1 MTILLPVSSRDERL
15 SDEQIRKLRV
25 MATKSLAKEW
35 DESKHP
41 RGAGGKFGDG
51 GETSGRGDGGNRDS
65 KPSDRT
71 MPANDSFRMDD
82 APASVYRLDQE
93 VGEGPEYKEFIA
105 ANDSGSGCDDI
116 AKAVE
121 REFDIKQVYGTFE
134 TKDGRKEDHSWNVTP
149 EGWIVDG
156 AQYVFGR
163 NGDSGERFNYYPPGS
178 PQFKQGTGWQ
188 FKSVEEEARDERGR
202 WTTAGERSAVAD
214 EKSGAEGKGAKI
226 EDYMGDVGNQTHIT
240 RTVSG
245 GTIPTEV
252 VANMLGKNGEIP
264 GAHRNLK
271 GAEWEAFKQDIKE
284 NGIKH
289 PIFITVDHDK
299 PVRLDE
305 GNHRRDAAV
314 ALGIKDIPVEI
325 RYFGHAEQQGTVLER
340 AQRQGLAKE
349 WDESKHPRAA
359 DGKFG
364 SGNADQSIQ
373 NSATAIQSS
382 IERSLGSRPEV
393 RDYVGVHEYNTQARD
408 ASAAAII
415 ERLPEEAKDQVSKKE
430 AVDVIDSWG
439 VSANDTAQGL
449 VIQDAAQKVFGLTDV
464 AQADRTGK
472 EEDIA
477 YITKNFGGQ
486 VEAVL
491 QAAYSATQE
500 RLAEVGLQPNDKITV
515 YRGVDIPAVS
525 KAEVGER
532 LDFTQRALSSFT
544 FEPSVAANFG
554 GSILRAEVAAKDI
567 VSMPGTGLGFASLAE
582 VVVKPSS
589 DTILTKVDV
598 GAGGIVT
605 KAKGGTINLDH
616 DEASAHWP
624 NRMLAET
631 AATKSWDESK
641 HPRGA
646 GGRFGS
652 GDGETDYHM
661 SHTAPSTDFG
671 APGHDL
677 GRLFPKDVYSKD
689 GPRLYSTHY
698 PKADKECFDAI
709 HRMRGN
715 PDAEVTVYRGV
726 PSHVTDINPGDWVT
740 PSRSYAEIH
749 VESNVPGGHV
759 ISRTVRAGDIY
770 NDADSIAEWGWQPS
784 VKKTTTGGVAKEW
797 DESKH
802 PRGAGGRFG
811 EGKGG
816 RAEKPSAIPSFKT
829 WGDVSAWGKKNDIS
843 IDTKG
848 LEADSHMTPE
858 AMHQV
863 ATRIEAMDAKLPGI
877 KDELKSIATY
887 PEARET
893 TLAGVRNGEDGSIL
907 LIPPK
912 LGDAYA
918 NPEEFKALK
927 EGMVNI
933 DDEGTLRHT
942 TCFGDHP
949 DDVINHEVGHV
960 LQNQLERSGVVDKPG
975 WRWTTKTNPYTRA
988 ASDVGWLTTRRRS
1001 GRPGNRQRPDLFFE
1015 SGARVSAY
1023 ASRSPLECHSE
1034 ALSVL
1039 QRPDLMAKMSDK
1051 QQTEFNTYVNALNE
1065 RAGQTVLKQQASK
1078 TFDEEVIEDDF
1089 GLDDEFWQKFYERV
1103 DQKSSVAKYNP
1114 DQPRDSHGRFGE
1126 GEGSG
1131 VKEWQ
1136 STKGKEAKTA
1146 AQDFMKQAINQPT
1159 FTEKQSTGILH
1170 YVNSSRAMNQYL
1182 RNGIEIPNEGI
1193 GSKQDI
1199 EAIKSAMQD
1208 TTTKEP
1214 MALFRGV
1221 DASVL
1226 EGVKEGDI
1234 INDKGFCSTSLLQAG
1249 ARPSD
1254 RTALME
1260 ISAPEGTHC
1269 VVPLLDK
1276 TVRPFAYAEE
1286 AEVILPP
1293 DTSFRVDSIKAD
1305 GTYALSI
1312 VPSNAEKSFASK
1324 APQSKKDQSE
1334 SHSRF
1339 IWKKGDVTVH
1349 SFNQRPL

>member
-1 MTILLPVSSRDERL
+1 
-15 SDEQIRKLRV
+15 

-41 RGAGGKFGDG
+41 RA
-51 GETSGRGDGGNRDS
+51 
-65 KPSDRT
+65 
-71 MPANDSFRMDD
+71 
-82 APASVYRLDQE
+82 
-93 VGEGPEYKEFIA
+93 
-105 ANDSGSGCDDI
+105 
-116 AKAVE
+116 
-121 REFDIKQVYGTFE
+121 
-134 TKDGRKEDHSWNVTP
+134 
-149 EGWIVDG
+149 
-156 AQYVFGR
+156 
-163 NGDSGERFNYYPPGS
+163 
-178 PQFKQGTGWQ
+178 
-188 FKSVEEEARDERGR
+188 
-202 WTTAGERSAVAD
+202 AGERSAVAD

-240 RTVSG
+240 RTVSD

-299 PVRLDE
+299 PMRLDE

-349 WDESKHPRAA
+349 WDEAKHPRAA

-364 SGNADQSIQ
+364 EGVSDGKPQKMPKEKDIRDWQKNNSPDNLTTAKTSVDKNGNSFEVVGHPNLMGKDGPQA
-373 NSATAIQSS
+373 N
-382 IERSLGSRPEV
+382 ERILVVAKDPNGKV
-393 RDYVGVHEYNTQARD
+393 IGYTQAEYSFGNKNID
-408 ASAAAII
+408 GPVLS
-415 ERLPEEAKDQVSKKE
+415 VSKY
-430 AVDVIDSWG
+430 AVDEGLRGQKIATNMISALHENVRSMGDAPIILHG
-439 VSANDTAQGL
+439 GFVSNAGQAFAESMNPKFNRIMTA
-449 VIQDAAQKVFGLTDV
+449 DD
-464 AQADRTGK
+464 K
-472 EEDIA
+472 EYRKPNA
-477 YITKNFGGQ
+477 
-486 VEAVL
+486 L
-491 QAAYSATQE
+491 
-500 RLAEVGLQPNDKITV
+500 LAKE
-515 YRGVDIPAVS
+515 
-525 KAEVGER
+525 
-532 LDFTQRALSSFT
+532 
-544 FEPSVAANFG
+544 
-554 GSILRAEVAAKDI
+554 
-567 VSMPGTGLGFASLAE
+567 
-582 VVVKPSS
+582 
-589 DTILTKVDV
+589 
-598 GAGGIVT
+598 
-605 KAKGGTINLDH
+605 
-616 DEASAHWP
+616 
-624 NRMLAET
+624 
-631 AATKSWDESK
+631 WDESK
-641 HPRGA
+641 HQRGA

-652 GDGETDYHM
+652 GDGN
-661 SHTAPSTDFG
+661 
-671 APGHDL
+671 GHL
-677 GRLFPKDVYSKD
+677 
-689 GPRLYSTHY
+689 
-698 PKADKECFDAI
+698 
-709 HRMRGN
+709 N
-715 PDAEVTVYRGV
+715 
-726 PSHVTDINPGDWVT
+726 
-740 PSRSYAEIH
+740 
-749 VESNVPGGHV
+749 
-759 ISRTVRAGDIY
+759 
-770 NDADSIAEWGWQPS
+770 
-784 VKKTTTGGVAKEW
+784 
-797 DESKH
+797 
-802 PRGAGGRFG
+802 
-811 EGKGG
+811 
-816 RAEKPSAIPSFKT
+816 FKT
-829 WGDVSAWGKKNDIS
+829 WDDVEKWGEKNGIYVFPFS
-843 IDTKG
+843 
-848 LEADSHMTPE
+848 LRVNAHMTPE
-858 AMHQV
+858 SMSRVCQ
-863 ATRIEAMDAKLPGI
+863 RIEEMDKKFPGLKKELGSIGGYEGGNPNTLAVVSKMDAEGAVSSMEISKKI
-877 KDELKSIATY
+877 
-887 PEARET
+887 
-893 TLAGVRNGEDGSIL
+893 
-907 LIPPK
+907 
-912 LGDAYA
+912 GDAYA
-918 NPEEFKALK
+918 NPDEFKKTMLETVK
-927 EGMVNI
+927 PSN
-933 DDEGTLRHT
+933 EGTPRWSA
-942 TCFGDHP
+942 CFGDHP
-949 DDVINHEVGHV
+949 DDTINHELGHV
-960 LQNQLERSGVVDKPG
+960 IQNMMKGQGLVSEPKSS
-975 WRWTTKTNPYTRA
+975 WNTKTNPYVKA
-988 ASDVGWLTTRRRS
+988 ASEAGLLTRTSRTGQGPNLTFGS
-1001 GRPGNRQRPDLFFE
+1001 GY
-1015 SGARVSAY
+1015 VISAY
-1023 ASRSPLECHSE
+1023 ASTSPLELHAE
-1034 ALSVL
+1034 ALSL
-1039 QRPDLMAKMSDK
+1039 MQRPDILATLTQK
-1051 QQTEFNTYVNALNE
+1051 QQDTFGTYVESINKLT
-1065 RAGQTVLKQQASK
+1065 GQTMVKEQAESA
-1078 TFDEEVIEDDF
+1078 TPSIIEDDF

-1276 TVRPFAYAEE
+1276 TVRPAAYAEE

-1324 APQSKKDQSE
+1324 APQSEKDQSE

>member
-1 MTILLPVSSRDERL
+1 M
-15 SDEQIRKLRV
+15 
-25 MATKSLAKEW
+25 
-35 DESKHP
+35 
-41 RGAGGKFGDG
+41 
-51 GETSGRGDGGNRDS
+51 
-65 KPSDRT
+65 
-71 MPANDSFRMDD
+71 
-82 APASVYRLDQE
+82 
-93 VGEGPEYKEFIA
+93 
-105 ANDSGSGCDDI
+105 
-116 AKAVE
+116 
-121 REFDIKQVYGTFE
+121 
-134 TKDGRKEDHSWNVTP
+134 
-149 EGWIVDG
+149 
-156 AQYVFGR
+156 
-163 NGDSGERFNYYPPGS
+163 
-178 PQFKQGTGWQ
+178 
-188 FKSVEEEARDERGR
+188 
-202 WTTAGERSAVAD
+202 
-214 EKSGAEGKGAKI
+214 
-226 EDYMGDVGNQTHIT
+226 
-240 RTVSG
+240 
-245 GTIPTEV
+245 
-252 VANMLGKNGEIP
+252 
-264 GAHRNLK
+264 
-271 GAEWEAFKQDIKE
+271 FKQDIKE

-382 IERSLGSRPEV
+382 IERSLGSRPEDFFEDPNDLSGV
-393 RDYVGVHEYNTQARD
+393 REYNRQARD

-415 ERLPEEAKDQVSKKE
+415 EHLPEDAKDRVSKKE

-544 FEPSVAANFG
+544 FEPSVAAYFS
-554 GSILRAEVAAKDI
+554 GSVLQAEVAAKDI

-582 VVVKPSS
+582 VVVKPST

-784 VKKTTTGGVAKEW
+784 VKKTTTGGVAKDW

-811 EGKGG
+811 SGDGNG
-816 RAEKPSAIPSFKT
+816 HLNFKT
-829 WGDVSAWGKKNDIS
+829 WDDVEKWGEKNGIYVFPFS
-843 IDTKG
+843 
-848 LEADSHMTPE
+848 LRVNAHMTPE
-858 AMHQV
+858 SMSRVCQ
-863 ATRIEAMDAKLPGI
+863 RIEEMDKKFPGLKKELGSIGGYEGGNPNTLAVVSKMDAEGAVSSMEISKKI
-877 KDELKSIATY
+877 
-887 PEARET
+887 
-893 TLAGVRNGEDGSIL
+893 
-907 LIPPK
+907 
-912 LGDAYA
+912 GDAYA
-918 NPEEFKALK
+918 NPDEFKKTMLETVK
-927 EGMVNI
+927 PSN
-933 DDEGTLRHT
+933 EGTPRWT
-942 TCFGDHP
+942 SCFGDHP
-949 DDVINHEVGHV
+949 DDTINHELGHV
-960 LQNQLERSGVVDKPG
+960 IQNMMKSQGLVSEPKSS
-975 WRWTTKTNPYTRA
+975 WNTKTNPYVKA
-988 ASDVGWLTTRRRS
+988 ASEAGLLTRTSRTGQGPNLSFGS
-1001 GRPGNRQRPDLFFE
+1001 GY
-1015 SGARVSAY
+1015 VISAY
-1023 ASRSPLECHSE
+1023 ASKSPLELHAE
-1034 ALSVL
+1034 ALSL
-1039 QRPDLMAKMSDK
+1039 MQRPDILATLTQK
-1051 QQTEFNTYVNALNE
+1051 QQDTFGTYVESINKLT
-1065 RAGQTVLKQQASK
+1065 GQTMVKEQAESA
-1078 TFDEEVIEDDF
+1078 TPSIIEDDF

-1114 DQPRDSHGRFGE
+1114 NQPRDSHGRFGSGGGGSTESKDEASTTTTGPSVAASWKSINDVTLE
-1126 GEGSG
+1126 GINRLVPGPLY
-1131 VKEWQ
+1131 Q
-1136 STKGKEAKTA
+1136 QDFEAKGDILLGSVLASKGMLDKPTVMSDA
-1146 AQDFMKQAINQPT
+1146 EFDKYVKSENAQVLYRGVGGDNAKQATAFRENYLTADVPYMGLGLFGNGTYFSPNTQTAINYSNGQPDQVMT
-1159 FTEKQSTGILH
+1159 TALKPDAKILEFDSSEDKRIRSDADQLVNSFLDKYESYGKIQAQAPAFSAGAMPSVGVALAGYDAVRVGGVVGGDQLIVLNRGALVVRESTG
-1170 YVNSSRAMNQYL
+1170 
-1182 RNGIEIPNEGI
+1182 
-1193 GSKQDI
+1193 
-1199 EAIKSAMQD
+1199 
-1208 TTTKEP
+1208 
-1214 MALFRGV
+1214 
-1221 DASVL
+1221 
-1226 EGVKEGDI
+1226 
-1234 INDKGFCSTSLLQAG
+1234 
-1249 ARPSD
+1249 
-1254 RTALME
+1254 
-1260 ISAPEGTHC
+1260 
-1269 VVPLLDK
+1269 VP
-1276 TVRPFAYAEE
+1276 
-1286 AEVILPP
+1286 
-1293 DTSFRVDSIKAD
+1293 
-1305 GTYALSI
+1305 
-1312 VPSNAEKSFASK
+1312 
-1324 APQSKKDQSE
+1324 
-1334 SHSRF
+1334 
-1339 IWKKGDVTVH
+1339 
-1349 SFNQRPL
+1349 QR